1 MAFAGD
7 RWGPYATLLA
17 LIAISVTYTILAGLG
32 VMTWPTMTVVVVV
45 VVMVVVVAFALGA
58 AVQIGHGFH
67 LRVLEPRTPVSSAT
81 TSPSAAVLTPTLVT
95 ARVQRGERLDGSTL
109 DGLQLTGAPLAGEPA
124 PRPARCATPPGR
136 R

>member
-32 VMTWPTMTVVVVV
+32 VMTWRTMTVL
-45 VVMVVVVAFALGA
+45 VVVAFALGA

>member
-32 VMTWPTMTVVVVV
+32 VMTWRTMTVL
-45 VVMVVVVAFALGA
+45 VVVAFALGA

-95 ARVQRGERLDGSTL
+95 ARVQRGERVDGSTL